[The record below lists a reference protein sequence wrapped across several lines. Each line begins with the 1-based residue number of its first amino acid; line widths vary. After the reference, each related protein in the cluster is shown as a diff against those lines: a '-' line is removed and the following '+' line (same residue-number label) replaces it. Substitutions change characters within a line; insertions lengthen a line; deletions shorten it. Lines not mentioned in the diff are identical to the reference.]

1 MKYEIG
7 QTLLVPAKV
16 VAVGDIDK
24 SEDQHLTIQ
33 FPNGAQITNY
43 PSQDVSEI
51 LAQESQEQKEILEPE
66 KKEEPPLGDPAE
78 TNPTEV

>member
-43 PSQDVSEI
+43 PSKDVSEV
-51 LAQESQEQKEILEPE
+51 LAQEGQEQKEALTEEE
-66 KKEEPPLGDPAE
+66 KKPEGSSDEE
-78 TNPTEV
+78 TVQ

>member
-43 PSQDVSEI
+43 PSKDVSEV
-51 LAQESQEQKEILEPE
+51 LEPE
-66 KKEEPPLGDPAE
+66 EEEVL
-78 TNPTEV
+78 PTEEKKPEGSSEEEIAQ

>member
-16 VAVGDIDK
+16 VAVGNIDK

-43 PSQDVSEI
+43 PSKDVSEV
-51 LAQESQEQKEILEPE
+51 LEPE
-66 KKEEPPLGDPAE
+66 KEEELNQQEKKSIEDFNSENPV
-78 TNPTEV
+78 TNDGQ